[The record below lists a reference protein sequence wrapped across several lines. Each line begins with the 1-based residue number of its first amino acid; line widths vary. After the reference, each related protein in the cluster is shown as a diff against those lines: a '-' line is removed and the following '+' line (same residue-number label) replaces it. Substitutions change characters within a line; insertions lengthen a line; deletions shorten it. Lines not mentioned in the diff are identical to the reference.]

1 MPFQNLSDLFQSL
14 SADSIINFDYS
25 IITPLAYLII
35 LIAIYSIAIWH
46 FYRFIA
52 RRDCFN
58 IKTIHHKK
66 LFSVL
71 KYFLFFPFIA
81 FLFFL
86 GFSLMI
92 LFITREYDFSAI
104 LSTSFAVVIAIRLTA
119 YYSEDLS
126 KDVAKMLPF
135 ALLGLYISDPS
146 YFSYA
151 EISAKINS
159 LPEFL
164 NLCIQFIL
172 LIVIIEWFLRI
183 FLSIRKKIFI
193 YTHQEYFQDNIST
206 SSN

>member
-1 MPFQNLSDLFQSL
+1 MSIQNLSDVFQSF
-14 SADSIINFDYS
+14 SADSIINFDIS

-58 IKTIHHKK
+58 IKTIHHQRF
-66 LFSVL
+66 FSIL
-71 KYFLFFPFIA
+71 KYFLLYPFVA
-81 FLFFL
+81 LLFFL
-86 GFSLMI
+86 GFSFMI
-92 LFITREYDFSAI
+92 LFITREYDFSSI

-135 ALLGLYISDPS
+135 ALLGLFIADPS
-146 YFSYA
+146 FFSYA
-151 EISAKINS
+151 EISAKISS

-164 NLCIQFIL
+164 SLCIQFII
-172 LIVIIEWFLRI
+172 LIVLIEWILRI
-183 FLSIRKKIFI
+183 LLSIRKKIFI
-193 YTHQEYFQDNIST
+193 YMHQEYLQESIST
-206 SSN
+206 NSN